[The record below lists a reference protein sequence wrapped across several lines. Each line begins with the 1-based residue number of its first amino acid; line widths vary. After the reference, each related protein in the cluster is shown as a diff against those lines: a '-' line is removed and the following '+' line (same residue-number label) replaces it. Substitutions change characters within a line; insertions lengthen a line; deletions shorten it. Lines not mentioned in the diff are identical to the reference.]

1 MRNTLSSDEEIMNLI
16 EQLNQSDS
24 NESTALD
31 DDAMK
36 ILANKAN
43 MNRLLEIAVEKN
55 T

>member
-31 DDAMK
+31 DAMK